1 MFIRAKSRTLKSGKK
16 ATCFSLAITYRV
28 DGLSKQR
35 TLLNL
40 GKHFSI
46 PQQQWRPL
54 MQMIQNDLRGDPC
67 LPMEDPVLERTGK
80 ELIEKLKAQRFDIH
94 DPRDDR
100 DVIITHEIEHTDSRT
115 VGGERVALKALSL
128 LGFEKILKPLGFS
141 QDQIHWAM
149 GLVVG
154 RMLSPGS
161 ELQTHQWM
169 MERSS
174 ILDLLNATDPSLRS
188 LYNVGDHLF
197 DHHETIMNEL
207 FGKTKEL
214 LGFGDTVIFY
224 DLTNT
229 FYMGSEHG
237 PLLKHGRS
245 KEKRHDCLLVT
256 LALVLDGSG
265 FPLKA
270 KIYPGN
276 ASEPHTLKQAI
287 DQLDQKDL
295 TVIMDAGIA
304 TEENLNYLRNKGL
317 HWLCVERSKTPTV
330 PKQTP
335 HKTFQTTTKTKIRAW
350 TLGVKDQEQR
360 VYLHSETKPYKN
372 DQILDKKRTDFE
384 KAITYLNEGLSVKGR
399 PKKLQVIENKVGRL
413 TEKYSKVAFQY
424 EVKVIEK
431 KESPNAK
438 RIQIRKLSAYDE
450 CTDTSGGYVLRT
462 SHTDWDCETIARTY
476 WRLGEIEQTFRSM
489 KSELGLR
496 PIYHRDP
503 SRVEAHLFLSILA
516 FHMAHLIRSK
526 LRIHGIHESWG
537 TLKVSLNHQIRITTV
552 LPQNK
557 THCIL
562 LKQDANLKPF
572 QRKVFKAMGIKLG
585 KNAKKVK
592 AERPQEEL
600 PEME

>member
-28 DGLSKQR
+28 NGLTKQR

-46 PQQQWRPL
+46 PQDQWRRL
-54 MQMIQNDLRGDPC
+54 MHMIEDDLRGVPR
-67 LPMEDPVLERTGK
+67 LPMEDQVIERTGK
-80 ELIEKLKAQRFDIH
+80 ELVEKLKAQGFDIH

-100 DVIITHEIEHTDSRT
+100 DTIITHEIEHIDSRT

-128 LGFEKILKPLGFS
+128 LGFEKILNTLEFS

-188 LYNVGDHLF
+188 LYNVGDRLF

-229 FYMGSEHG
+229 YYMGSEHG
-237 PLLKHGRS
+237 PLLKHGR
-245 KEKRHDCLLVT
+245 KKRNDCLLVT

-265 FPLKA
+265 FPRKA

-287 DQLDQKDL
+287 DQLDQTNL

-304 TEENLNYLRNKGL
+304 TEENLTYLRNKGL
-317 HWLCVERSKTPTV
+317 HWLC
-330 PKQTP
+330 
-335 HKTFQTTTKTKIRAW
+335 
-350 TLGVKDQEQR
+350 GVKRRQ
-360 VYLHSETKPYKN
+360 
-372 DQILDKKRTDFE
+372 
-384 KAITYLNEGLSVKGR
+384 
-399 PKKLQVIENKVGRL
+399 
-413 TEKYSKVAFQY
+413 
-424 EVKVIEK
+424 
-431 KESPNAK
+431 
-438 RIQIRKLSAYDE
+438 
-450 CTDTSGGYVLRT
+450 C
-462 SHTDWDCETIARTY
+462 
-476 WRLGEIEQTFRSM
+476 
-489 KSELGLR
+489 
-496 PIYHRDP
+496 
-503 SRVEAHLFLSILA
+503 
-516 FHMAHLIRSK
+516 
-526 LRIHGIHESWG
+526 
-537 TLKVSLNHQIRITTV
+537 
-552 LPQNK
+552 
-557 THCIL
+557 
-562 LKQDANLKPF
+562 
-572 QRKVFKAMGIKLG
+572 QRKSLTKRFKRRQTHGYAPGHLG
-585 KNAKKVK
+585 
-592 AERPQEEL
+592 
-600 PEME
+600 

>member
-1 MFIRAKSRTLKSGKK
+1 MYIRAKSRSLKSGKK
-16 ATCFSLAITYRV
+16 ANTFSLVVSYRV
-28 DGLSKQR
+28 NGNPKQK
-35 TLLNL
+35 TILNL
-40 GKHFSI
+40 GQHFNI
-46 PQQQWRPL
+46 PQDQWPRL
-54 MQMIQNDLRGDPC
+54 TQMIEDDLRGIPR
-67 LPMEDPVLERTGK
+67 LLLEDKALEFTCK
-80 ELIEKLKAQRFDIH
+80 EMVKQLKAKGYDIH

-100 DVIITHEIEHTDSRT
+100 DAIMTHEIEHIDSRT

-128 LGFEKILKPLGFS
+128 LGFEKILNALEFS

-188 LYNVGDHLF
+188 LYNVGDRLF

-229 FYMGSEHG
+229 YYMGSEHG
-237 PLLKHGRS
+237 PLLKHGR
-245 KEKRHDCLLVT
+245 KKRNDCLLVT
-256 LALVLDGSG
+256 LALVLGGSG
-265 FPLKA
+265 FPRKA

-287 DQLDQKDL
+287 DQLDQTNL

-304 TEENLNYLRNKGL
+304 TEENLTYLRNKGL

-330 PKQTP
+330 PKKKP
-335 HKTFQTTTKTKIRAW
+335 HKTFQTTTNTRVRAW
-350 TLGVKDQEQR
+350 SFGVTDQEQR
-360 VYLHSETKPYKN
+360 VYLHSQTKQYKN
-372 DQILDKKRTDFE
+372 DQILDKKRTEFE

-399 PKKLQVIENKVGRL
+399 PKKLQVIEKKVGRL
-413 TEKYSKVAFQY
+413 TEKYKKVAYQY

-431 KESPNAK
+431 QENPNAE
-438 RIQIRKLSAYDE
+438 RIQMRKLSAYDE
-450 CTDTSGGYVLRT
+450 CTDASGGYVIRT
-462 SHTDWDCETIARTY
+462 SHTDWDCEAIARTY
-476 WRLGEIEQTFRSM
+476 WRLSEIEQTFRSM

-526 LRIHGIHESWG
+526 LRIHGIHSSWG
-537 TLKVSLNHQIRITTV
+537 TLKVSLNHQTRITTV

-562 LKQDANLKPF
+562 LKQDVNLKPF
-572 QRKVFKAMGIKLG
+572 QRKVFKAMGVKLG

-592 AERPQEEL
+592 ALRPQKEAS
-600 PEME
+600 EMD